1 MEVCLLT
8 SQLWKGCSQMKAQV
22 VSFRCVLKTKFGRII
37 SSTFNQDVVTAV
49 PLDGGQ
55 HVLSGLAE
63 GLQNLK
69 KGDRRSI
76 FVPAQRAYGFYEP
89 SKVITQRRDDFPTDQ
104 GLKIGSEVEL
114 VSKTGARDIFRVTE
128 ILDDVITLDGNHP
141 LAGQDLVFEIE
152 ATEARDAMP
161 EDVGEA
167 SAFAAE
173 RPSEAAQLLH

>member
-1 MEVCLLT
+1 
-8 SQLWKGCSQMKAQV
+8 MKAQV

-49 PLDGGQ
+49 PLDGEKQ
-55 HVLSGLAE
+55 VLSGLAE

-89 SKVITQRRDDFPTDQ
+89 SKVITQRRDDFPLDQ
-104 GLKIGSEVEL
+104 LLNVGSEVEL
-114 VSKTGARDIFRVTE
+114 ISESGTRNVFRVTE
-128 ILDDVITLDGNHP
+128 IIDDVITLDGNHP

-152 ATEARDAMP
+152 ATDARDAMP

-167 SAFAAE
+167 RSSTAE
-173 RPSEAAQLLH
+173 RPPEKQLLH